1 MSVFNNI
8 RSFLDKHIDYPAA
21 VAGAIVLGSIVL
33 VINIDHGWDNALTA
47 AGKQATYT
55 FFAGGYMVR
64 LNERIAL
71 ALNPAFF
78 AVPAGT
84 LCAGGLAVSLT
95 YLVHSMRGTPEPL
108 NSTIPT
114 MLLALLGFTFL
125 GIRARRNNVQQR
137 QAETSK

>member
-1 MSVFNNI
+1 METISTI

-21 VAGAIVLGSIVL
+21 VAGAIVLGGIVL
-33 VINIDHGWDNALTA
+33 AINLDHGWSSALVA

-71 ALNPAFF
+71 ALNPAIL
-78 AVPAGT
+78 AVPAGI
-84 LCAGGLAVSLT
+84 LCAGGLAVTLT
-95 YLVHSMRGTPEPL
+95 YFVHSLRGTPEPL

-114 MLLALLGFTFL
+114 LLLVIFGFAFL
-125 GIRARRNNVQQR
+125 GVRARYRQSRQQ
-137 QAETSK
+137 ENDPGG